1 MRLQGLTVEECRE
14 SLAEAISLILE
25 DRREAIMR
33 KGKTGNDA
41 RSSLELLLS
50 HANEQS
56 SDSVELEYVPEG
68 LEITYM
74 FGNTGVGT
82 IVKDGQEIR
91 EIIDAVVK
99 LKRRLRGRQGG
110 HRVRISGFEVW
121 QIGADGLIAESLGHF
136 DSAAYQ
142 HQLEHGVYE
151 AR

>member
-1 MRLQGLTVEECRE
+1 MRLRGLTVEECRE

-41 RSSLELLLS
+41 RSSLELILS

-99 LKRRLRGRQGG
+99 LKRKLRGRQGYPYEDRRYKIG
-110 HRVRISGFEVW
+110 IEKYESFGEAAFRIRFTRVGE
-121 QIGADGLIAESLGHF
+121 G
-136 DSAAYQ
+136 
-142 HQLEHGVYE
+142 
-151 AR
+151 